1 MSPYDKKRKQ
11 VLRRLFVALTLFILS
26 FALLF
31 ITNLVSTL
39 WFPHWTDWNPLVWV
53 LLTSAVAALSYP
65 AVDQAYTWVFRQFLF
80 PHRSR
85 IHLVFHRLAEELAQ
99 TTDLRELS
107 NLLVNT
113 LGEVLHLKTV
123 SLMVKAPAAG
133 EYSIA
138 SAFGWSVTDYRRV
151 KIQAGNSLL
160 ELMKASGTQ
169 VLLRERAIRALSWQ
183 EANTLRG
190 HFEAMHATC
199 ILPLWMKTELIGA
212 ISLQP
217 YGTEHFL
224 DEGDLRFFRDFAQK
238 VALSVR
244 TAVLLRELKV
254 QNETLRDRQS
264 QLLQNAKF
272 TAIEQLASGIAHE
285 IHNPLT
291 IISGKAQVL
300 LLQKDRKVDDERVE
314 EVLKTIVKQTRRAAD
329 ITKKLVMFSR
339 GSASPRESLKLEA
352 VLEDTLSL
360 IAYQTS
366 LEGIEIR
373 RRVAP
378 DLPAF
383 LGNVQ
388 EIREV
393 FFNLILN
400 ALQAVGSGGTV
411 QVGVTY
417 HRADK
422 IFVIQVA
429 DSGPGIRAEERDKIF
444 DPFFSTRPEGVGLGL
459 FVTQQIVHR
468 YGGSLRAESQPGE
481 GTLFVAEL
489 PGEIP
494 AGPGPGKSLGRVT
507 AENVTPS
514 AAVNLPAGRGAPL
527 R

>member
-1 MSPYDKKRKQ
+1 MSPYDKRRKQ
-11 VLRRLFVALTLFILS
+11 VLKRLFVALTLFILS

-31 ITNLVSTL
+31 IAHVVLTP
-39 WFPHWTDWNPLVWV
+39 WFPYLAEWNPLAWV

-65 AVDQAYTWVFRQFLF
+65 AVDQAYTWVFRQLLF
-80 PHRSR
+80 PRRSR
-85 IHLVFHRLAEELAQ
+85 IHLVFHRLAEELALI
-99 TTDLRELS
+99 TDLRELS

-113 LGEVLHLKTV
+113 LGEVLHLKAV
-123 SLMVKAPAAG
+123 SLMVKGPGAG

-138 SAFGWSVTDYRRV
+138 SAYGWSVTDYRRV
-151 KIQAGNSLL
+151 KIQAGNPLL
-160 ELMKASGTQ
+160 ELMRASGPQ
-169 VLLRERAIRALSWQ
+169 ALLRERAIRALSWQ
-183 EANTLRG
+183 EANTLTG

-199 ILPLWMKTELIGA
+199 ILPLWVKTELIGA
-212 ISLQP
+212 INLQP
-217 YGTEHFL
+217 YGTERFL

-238 VALSVR
+238 VALGVR
-244 TAVLLRELKV
+244 TALLLHELKT

-264 QLLQNAKF
+264 HLLQNAKF

-300 LLQKDRKVDDERVE
+300 LLQKDRKADDEKVE
-314 EVLKTIVKQTRRAAD
+314 EVLRTIVKQTRRAAD

-339 GSASPRESLKLEA
+339 VPASPREDLKLEA
-352 VLEDTLSL
+352 ILEDTLSL

-411 QVGVTY
+411 QVGITY
-417 HRADK
+417 QSADK
-422 IFVIQVA
+422 IFVVQVA
-429 DSGPGIRAEERDKIF
+429 DSGPGIRPEEIGKIF

-468 YGGSLRAESQPGE
+468 YGGSIRAESQPGE

-489 PGEIP
+489 PSERPG
-494 AGPGPGKSLGRVT
+494 GPRPGASRART
-507 AENVTPS
+507 ASEN
-514 AAVNLPAGRGAPL
+514 AAPLPTVNLEAVRGGPVA
-527 R
+527 